1 MSSTEGTPDV
11 EALQARIAELE
22 SQKGKRR
29 FDGRGFSA
37 WVVLVVAALLFPLA
51 LTAFW
56 AQRTLTDTERF
67 VATVAPL
74 SDDPTIQKAVGDKV
88 TEGLITRLDAQNRVE
103 ELLAEYPRLAALSGP
118 IASGVNSLVE
128 RTVDEILASEQF
140 DDVWVAINERA
151 QEALVAALEGKEDG
165 AVTIT
170 NGQVVLDTGELF
182 TIVQQRLV
190 DRGLSFAA
198 NIPLPPVAD
207 RQIVLLESAELER
220 AQFFYAIGQP
230 VAQWLIFVVLLMFVG
245 AVLLS
250 RNRPR
255 MTIAVGVSLLIGAAV
270 VRLGLVF
277 GQNQIS
283 LSLQDTPFALA
294 ERAFFTIL
302 TVFLIDA
309 IRATF
314 VLGLI
319 LIVIGW
325 YLGRSKAAT
334 RLRGSVSGVLSGAGD
349 RASGGPLAEVGA
361 FVSRTRTVWR
371 VLIIA
376 IAVGVVLLSN
386 QVTGSLLLWTAVLA
400 VLGLAVVEFLTAAGR
415 GVEAAGDQGAV
426 EPADDEPAAAVS
438 D

>member
-1 MSSTEGTPDV
+1 MSSDASTPDV

-22 SQKGKRR
+22 AKKDRRR

-37 WVVLVVAALLFPLA
+37 WVVVVVAALLFPLA

-74 SDDPTIQKAVGDKV
+74 AEDPVIQKAVGDKV
-88 TEGLITRLDAQNRVE
+88 SSELIVRLDAQARVE
-103 ELLAEYPRLAALSGP
+103 DLLAEYPRLAALSGP

-128 RTVDEILASEQF
+128 RTVNEILASDQF
-140 DDVWVAINERA
+140 DDVWVAINEKA

-170 NGQVVLDTGELF
+170 NGQVVLDTGDLF
-182 TIVQQRLV
+182 VIVKQRLV

-198 NIPLPPVAD
+198 NIPVPPAAD
-207 RQIVLLESAELER
+207 RQIVLLESEELAR

-230 VAQWLIFVVLLMFVG
+230 VAQWLIYAVLLLFVG
-245 AVLLS
+245 AVLLA

-255 MTIAVGVSLLIGAAV
+255 MTVAVGVAVLLGAVA
-270 VRLGLVF
+270 VRLGLVA
-277 GQNQIS
+277 GQNQVS

-302 TVFLIDA
+302 TAFLVDA
-309 IRATF
+309 VRTAF

-319 LIVIGW
+319 LVAVGW
-325 YLGRSKAAT
+325 YLGRSSAAT
-334 RLRGSVSGVLSGAGD
+334 RLRSGVSGVLTGAGD
-349 RASGGPLAEVGA
+349 RAAEGPLAEVGA
-361 FVSRTRTVWR
+361 FVGRTRTVWR
-371 VLIIA
+371 VLVVA

-400 VLGLAVVEFLTAAGR
+400 ILALAVIEFLTAAGR
-415 GVEAAGDQGAV
+415 SSTDDDATEARVAAESASV
-426 EPADDEPAAAVS
+426 AD
-438 D
+438 

>member
-37 WVVLVVAALLFPLA
+37 WVVLIVAALLFPLA

-371 VLIIA
+371 VLVVA

-400 VLGLAVVEFLTAAGR
+400 VLALAVIEFLTAAGR
-415 GVEAAGDQGAV
+415 GVETSEDEGAV
-426 EPADDEPAAAVS
+426 EPAAEEPAAAVS

>member
-22 SQKGKRR
+22 SQKTKRR